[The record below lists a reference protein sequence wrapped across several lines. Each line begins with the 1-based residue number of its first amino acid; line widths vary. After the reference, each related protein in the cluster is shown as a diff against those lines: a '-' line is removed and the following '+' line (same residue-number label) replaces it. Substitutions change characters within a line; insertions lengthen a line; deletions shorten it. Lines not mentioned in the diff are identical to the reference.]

1 MNTSQTLHDAVVV
14 APPVRPED
22 IIDAHYDADTREI
35 VVSFQDGKKARV
47 LTTEF
52 EEHAAAT
59 ATDDEA
65 GLPDID
71 ADTIGGVGHIG
82 LRDAE
87 HHHAGNRKGFQDT
100 LY

>member
-35 VVSFQDGKKARV
+35 VVSFQDGKIARV

-52 EEHAAAT
+52 EELAAAT
-59 ATDDEA
+59 ATDYEHLD
-65 GLPDID
+65 GTRSGVTCIT
-71 ADTIGGVGHIG
+71 DTV
-82 LRDAE
+82 DFAV
-87 HHHAGNRKGFQDT
+87 AASWWRKQAV
-100 LY
+100 